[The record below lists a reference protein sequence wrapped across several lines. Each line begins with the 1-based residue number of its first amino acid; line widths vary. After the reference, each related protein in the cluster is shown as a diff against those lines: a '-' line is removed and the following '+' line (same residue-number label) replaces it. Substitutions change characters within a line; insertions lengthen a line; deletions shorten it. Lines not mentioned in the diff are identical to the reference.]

1 VFEAC
6 VLGPKVLSIYSI
18 HLISLFFLLYF
29 LSIDFCNARLK
40 KVGLSVVTQG
50 QNVIRKR
57 RDGKDQNTK
66 GQESTLPIPD
76 LRFHATNAMYS

>member
-1 VFEAC
+1 

-57 RDGKDQNTK
+57 VAAMEKIKIPKVRN
-66 GQESTLPIPD
+66 LPFLP
-76 LRFHATNAMYS
+76 YS